1 MDPISFIVLCL
12 IAFFSYKIYKKL
24 YPTPVTPPAGQ
35 AAGTATATAAPVPLT
50 LEQKVWKGLKFLA
63 GAVIIFMI
71 VICGL
76 FFYFASNDGGSES
89 SSQTVTVRDNYGV
102 IQQNDV
108 DITNNN
114 TTIVQPAQRTGRIVT
129 QTVDGSDGT
138 FEKKEYTVKTIRK
151 KYVDTNGDPQ
161 PVTTS
166 KDLSVTTMLR

>member
-1 MDPISFIVLCL
+1 MGL
-12 IAFFSYKIYKKL
+12 IITLLLGAMTYFAYKIYKHY
-24 YPTPVTPPAGQ
+24 YPTPVVTPP
-35 AAGTATATAAPVPLT
+35 AAGTATTAAAPVPLT

-63 GAVIIFMI
+63 SAVIIFMI

-114 TTIVQPAQRTGRIVT
+114 TTIVQSAQRTRRVVT
-129 QTVDGSDGT
+129 QTVDDGSDGT
-138 FEKKEYTVKTIRK
+138 FQRKEYTIKTIRK

-161 PVTTS
+161 PVTIS
-166 KDLSVTTMLR
+166 KDASVTTMLR